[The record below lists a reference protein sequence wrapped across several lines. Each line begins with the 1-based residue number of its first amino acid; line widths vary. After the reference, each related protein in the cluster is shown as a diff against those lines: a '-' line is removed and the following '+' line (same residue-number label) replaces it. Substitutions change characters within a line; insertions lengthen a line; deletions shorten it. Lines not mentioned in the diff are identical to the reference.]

1 MLMGTSVRLVTFQFM
16 PMALRLN
23 VKHLFSLCIDVFF
36 ESAFVVRVFLLLL
49 LQQTE
54 FERRACV

>member
-36 ESAFVVRVFLLLL
+36 ESAFVVRVFFIIIV
-49 LQQTE
+49 T
-54 FERRACV
+54 ADGV